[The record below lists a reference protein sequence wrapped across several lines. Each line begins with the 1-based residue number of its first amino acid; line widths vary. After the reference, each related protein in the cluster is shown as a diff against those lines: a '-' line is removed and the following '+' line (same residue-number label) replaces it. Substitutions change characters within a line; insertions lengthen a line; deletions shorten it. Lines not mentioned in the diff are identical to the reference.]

1 MSRKEQIQ
9 KDFVAAFK
17 AKDEVKKA
25 ALSVL
30 KAKITEAEKAKA
42 GKEVGD
48 DEVLKIIAASIK
60 QRKQSVEAFSQGGRQ
75 ELADREQEEIDVLQE
90 YLPRQM
96 SRAEIEKAVREII
109 QNLDGNHPQALVG
122 KTMGAFGKQ
131 YVGMADM
138 QVVKEVAT
146 EVANL
151 IAENGD

>member
-1 MSRKEQIQ
+1 MNRKEQIQ

-17 AKDEVKKA
+17 AKDEVRKA

-75 ELADREQEEIDVLQE
+75 ELADREQQEIDVLME
-90 YLPRQM
+90 YMPQQM
-96 SRAEIEKAVREII
+96 SRADIEKAVREII
-109 QNLDGNHPQALVG
+109 QELGDSNPRALVG
-122 KTMGAFGKQ
+122 KTMGAFGKK

-138 QVVKEVAT
+138 KVVKDVAT
-146 EVANL
+146 EIANL
-151 IAENGD
+151 VSENGD